1 MVCLGLWEGGDVI
14 AERLQGL
21 LGGTVEAEAE
31 VEVEAEA
38 EVKGGCSLSSDEGA
52 Q

>member
-31 VEVEAEA
+31 V
-38 EVKGGCSLSSDEGA
+38 KGGCSLSSDEGA